1 MIVRLLREDYVGGT
15 LLKDFVYHL
24 GLEWDESFVL
34 KQTKN
39 ESFNLLGME
48 LMSRLNQK
56 DLKQDNLNSLL
67 FMARRKFEG
76 SKEKD

>member
-1 MIVRLLREDYVGGT
+1 
-15 LLKDFVYHL
+15 FVYHL

-34 KQTKN
+34 NKQN

-76 SKEKD
+76 SKEKRLKFAVQKDIAK